1 MQVNTMTYLFFLNQ
15 SSNRAIP
22 TRSNNFEFARWACA
36 QGNNQQAKQTFDTLC
51 RCSRGAF
58 VLAFMVEIMVRYN
71 SFMHKTQPRKLIFL
85 FFMVFLISPTPT
97 PNLNLPFK
105 YKHTGSTSIMN
116 ICWFRSRLMQTE
128 AIS

>member
-71 SFMHKTQPRKLIFL
+71 SFMHKTQPQKLIFL
-85 FFMVFLISPTPT
+85 VFYGFFNKSHTHTQPRPPPQIQTHRVHFHHEHMLI
-97 PNLNLPFK
+97 
-105 YKHTGSTSIMN
+105 
-116 ICWFRSRLMQTE
+116 
-128 AIS
+128 